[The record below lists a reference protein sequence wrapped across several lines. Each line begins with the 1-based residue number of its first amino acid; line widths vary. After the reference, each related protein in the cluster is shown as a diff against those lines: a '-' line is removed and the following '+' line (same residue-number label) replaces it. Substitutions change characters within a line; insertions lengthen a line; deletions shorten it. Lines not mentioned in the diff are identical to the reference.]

1 MSIMKYNYSF
11 ISNNVKRLKRSKEI
25 LKQFE
30 YLKNSI
36 GNNGFTFLQEIHSSI
51 QDKKHG
57 KVNSSVL
64 FLFHMGK
71 LILGE

>member
-1 MSIMKYNYSF
+1 MKYNYSF
-11 ISNNVKRLKRSKEI
+11 ISNNVKQLKGSKDI

-30 YLKNSI
+30 YLKNSL
-36 GNNGFTFLQEIHSSI
+36 GNNGFIFLQEKHSSI
-51 QDKKHG
+51 KEKKHE
-57 KVNSSVL
+57 KATSTVL